1 MFTGLLYSI
10 IPKNQGERVKMFYT
24 EKERKINAVKT
35 DVLIV
40 GSGPAGI
47 GAAISASRLGVKVT
61 VVEKTVVWAAF
72 PPRV

>member
-1 MFTGLLYSI
+1 
-10 IPKNQGERVKMFYT
+10 MFYT

-47 GAAISASRLGVKVT
+47 GAAISASRPVSYTHLLGTRKSEMQSV
-61 VVEKTVVWAAF
+61 
-72 PPRV
+72 